1 MVYPDGFSLSHE
13 GAKGGP
19 LQTEDPKKVWL
30 HNSDCWKVVRNNLF
44 FLTLKGEYHF
54 WYSQAPEFKN
64 QLMLSPQLKGP
75 EEEQSFHLKKH
86 ATETACSD
94 SLCDQLPCSV
104 GALTRVWE
112 ERSLQCAILI
122 LASGLPVLSPW
133 V

>member
-75 EEEQSFHLKKH
+75 EGRAIISFKEARHGDCL
-86 ATETACSD
+86 
-94 SLCDQLPCSV
+94 LRLP
-104 GALTRVWE
+104 L
-112 ERSLQCAILI
+112 
-122 LASGLPVLSPW
+122 
-133 V
+133 